1 MGKLKYNLVF
11 FFRHESFIKTLLLA
25 VQETNRACGQLVI
38 KYPRNSFMFVP
49 RSLVSK
55 IDFSKSVRSGKAEFS
70 PPHPHSYPKS
80 NTAEQ
85 YLLNFNV
92 KL

>member
-1 MGKLKYNLVF
+1 M
-11 FFRHESFIKTLLLA
+11 HESFIKTLLLA

-55 IDFSKSVRSGKAEFS
+55 TDFSKSERSWKTEFS
-70 PPHPHSYPKS
+70 QPHPHSYPKLD
-80 NTAEQ
+80 NAEQ
-85 YLLNFNV
+85 YLSNFKV

>member
-1 MGKLKYNLVF
+1 M
-11 FFRHESFIKTLLLA
+11 HESFIKTLLLA

-55 IDFSKSVRSGKAEFS
+55 TDFSKSERSWKTEFS
-70 PPHPHSYPKS
+70 PPHPHSYPKLD
-80 NTAEQ
+80 NAEQ
-85 YLLNFNV
+85 YLSNFKV

>member
-1 MGKLKYNLVF
+1 M
-11 FFRHESFIKTLLLA
+11 SFIKTLLLA

-55 IDFSKSVRSGKAEFS
+55 IDFSKSVRSGKAES
-70 PPHPHSYPKS
+70 PRLTLIPPLSRILQS
-80 NTAEQ
+80 STS
-85 YLLNFNV
+85 
-92 KL
+92 